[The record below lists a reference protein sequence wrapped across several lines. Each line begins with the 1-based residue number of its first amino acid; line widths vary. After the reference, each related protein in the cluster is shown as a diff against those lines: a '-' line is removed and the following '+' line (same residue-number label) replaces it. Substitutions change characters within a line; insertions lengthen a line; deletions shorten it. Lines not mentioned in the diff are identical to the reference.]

1 MGALYGY
8 LNFNKKPESN
18 LPEIMSSPALYW
30 GSDKHFK
37 YSADNIFIGNLHR
50 FNTPEAVYE
59 QQPYEPIPNS
69 YLFFTGRID
78 NRKDLTSKLNIKDEP
93 NIPDGLFV
101 SKAWEKYRT
110 NLVDH
115 LEGDWVIAVW
125 EANEKKL
132 HILCDHHGYSALYY
146 YCNENFFAFATS
158 IKSLLAIEAI
168 PKKPNMKR
176 VAQVLTSWQGSGLDC
191 AYEGILRL
199 PPAHAMEIDLAY
211 WQAGNNFKIKQ
222 YKHWFPE
229 NTKTVNFP
237 NEKDYYSKFFEEYSR
252 AVEVRLRSYKAVGS
266 QLSGGLDSGTVV
278 ALAALHL
285 KKKGIRLPAFTSTPA
300 FDVKGLTS
308 KKRFGDEAYLAK
320 LTADYTGNTDWFPID
335 ALNVNP
341 FDAIKE
347 GIKIHDE
354 PFHAGSNTFWIN
366 EIKRVAQEMNLGS
379 MLTGQGGNAT
389 VSWPTPG
396 FLQIMSRKKDLIKPK
411 DFFSYYGLRHVIAPL
426 YVPQSVKNFIR
437 NKQKGSLPFLEYSAI
452 KKEYAINNRIA
463 QQMQEEDHDPS
474 FAKTTS
480 PLRTRLKIIKPG
492 SSIIGFLHSQAAA
505 WNNLEM
511 RDPTFDKRLME
522 YCLSVP
528 DHIYVSGGK
537 DRMLLR
543 KSFDGIMPPEVLWNT
558 NVGRQAAD
566 IGHRIVKFQDTGRAI
581 LDNLSQ
587 SPLCNE
593 ILDIDRMK
601 LILNDLTK
609 EVNAKNTNEAG
620 TVLLRGITA
629 GLFLLRFE

>member
-8 LNFNKKPESN
+8 LNFTKKPESN
-18 LPEIMSSPALYW
+18 LSEIMSSPALYW
-30 GSDKHFK
+30 GEDNHFK
-37 YSADNIFIGNLHR
+37 YSAEHIFIGNLHR

-59 QQPYEPIPNS
+59 HQPYTPIPNTS
-69 YLFFTGRID
+69 VFFTGRID
-78 NRKDLTSKLNIKDEP
+78 NRNDLALKLNIKDEP
-93 NIPDGLFV
+93 TIPDGFFV
-101 SKAWEKYRT
+101 SKIWEKYGID
-110 NLVDH
+110 LVNF
-115 LEGDWVIAVW
+115 LEGDWVVVVW
-125 EANEKKL
+125 QANENKL
-132 HILCDHHGYSALYY
+132 HILRDHHGYSALYY
-146 YCNENFFAFATS
+146 FCNETFFAFATS

-199 PPAHAMEIDLAY
+199 PPAHAMEVD
-211 WQAGNNFKIKQ
+211 NNLKIKQ

-229 NTKTVNFP
+229 STKTVHFA
-237 NEKDYYSKFFEEYSR
+237 NEKDYYSQFFEEYSR
-252 AVEVRLRSYKAVGS
+252 AVEVRLRSYKPVGS

-278 ALAALHL
+278 ALAAMHL
-285 KKKGIRLPAFTSTPA
+285 KKKGLRLPAFTSTPA
-300 FDVKGLTS
+300 FDIKGMTS
-308 KKRFGDEAYLAK
+308 KTRFGDEAYLAK
-320 LTADYTGNTDWFPID
+320 LTADFTGNTDWFPID
-335 ALNVNP
+335 AADVNP

-347 GIKIHDE
+347 GIEIHDE
-354 PFHAGSNTFWIN
+354 PFHAGANTFWIS
-366 EIKRVAQEMNLGS
+366 EIKNVAQKMNLGS

-411 DFFSYYGLRHVIAPL
+411 DFFSYYGLRHVILPL
-426 YVPQSVKNFIR
+426 YVPQSVKNIIR
-437 NKQKGSLPFLEYSAI
+437 NNRKGSMPFLEYSAI

-463 QQMQEEDHDPS
+463 EQMQEEDHDPS
-474 FAKTTS
+474 FSKTSS
-480 PLRTRLKIIKPG
+480 PLKTRLKIIKPG

-543 KSFDGIMPPEVLWNT
+543 KSFEGLLPHEVLWNT
-558 NVGRQAAD
+558 NRGRQAAD
-566 IGHRIVKFQDTGRAI
+566 IGQRIVKFQDSGRAI
-581 LDNLSQ
+581 LDELSQ
-587 SPLCNE
+587 SSLCNE
-593 ILDIDRMK
+593 ILDIERMK
-601 LILNDLTK
+601 FILNDLIK
-609 EVNAKNTNEAG
+609 EVNSKNNNDAG

-629 GLFLLRFE
+629 GLFILRFE